1 MFGKPPIQSSQQRP
15 GSEREWRLIEKL
27 LEKSLDEQRAA
38 RRWGYFFKAAFL
50 VYLFAL
56 LLLVRPI
63 QVPDTSA
70 DGDDFVALVD
80 IYDAIAQDSLSSAS
94 QVNQS
99 LKEAFRHPNTQAIV
113 LRINSP
119 GGSPVQ
125 ASYVYD
131 EIKRLRQKH
140 ENIKVY
146 AVIEELGASAAYF
159 IAAAADEIYANESS
173 LVGSIGVIGGGFGYV
188 EVMKKLGVERRVY
201 TAGEHKAFL
210 DPFQP
215 EKAFEKAFWES
226 VLEETHQVFIDKVQ
240 QGRGDR
246 LKPGSDESKLFSGL
260 IWSGKSALEKGLIDG
275 LGSAE
280 YVVREKIGEEKVRN
294 FSQKRDHLERLLGY
308 LGVNIGRGLA
318 QKMGLNAPYTLN

>member
-1 MFGKPPIQSSQQRP
+1 MFGKPPIQSAQQRP

-56 LLLVRPI
+56 LFLVRPI
-63 QVPDTSA
+63 QVPETSS
-70 DGDDFVALVD
+70 DGESFVALVD
-80 IYDAIAQDSLSSAS
+80 IYDTIAQDSLSSAS
-94 QVNQS
+94 QINQS
-99 LKEAFRHPNTQAIV
+99 LKEAFKHPNTQAIV

-125 ASYVYD
+125 AAYVYD
-131 EIKRLRQKH
+131 EIQRLRQKH
-140 ENIKVY
+140 ENKKVY

-159 IAAAADEIYANESS
+159 IASAADEIYANESS

-188 EVMKKLGVERRVY
+188 EAMKKLGVERRVY

-215 EKAFEKAFWES
+215 EKAFEKTFWES

-240 QGRGDR
+240 KGRGDR
-246 LKPGSDESKLFSGL
+246 LKTGSDESKLFSGL

-275 LGSAE
+275 FGSAE

-294 FSQKRDHLERLLGY
+294 FSQEQDRLERLLGY
-308 LGVNIGRGLA
+308 LGANIGRGFA
-318 QKMGLNAPYTLN
+318 EKMGLNAAYTLN